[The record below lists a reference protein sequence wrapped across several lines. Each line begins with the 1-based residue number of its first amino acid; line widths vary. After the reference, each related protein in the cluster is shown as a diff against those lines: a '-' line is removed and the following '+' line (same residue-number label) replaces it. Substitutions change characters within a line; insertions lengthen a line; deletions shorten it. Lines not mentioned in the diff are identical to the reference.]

1 MRLLTMLTL
10 AVVVT
15 GVVGLAF
22 SQAPPARQ
30 DAPRV
35 AGEPVF
41 CPVEGVDKVLALVP
55 NGTHVRAGD
64 LVCELD
70 SAPFKERLTNQL
82 IAVQRARADHQNAVL
97 TREVA
102 EIAVKE
108 SEEVSRLDGE
118 TLKASADLMEKELGL
133 KRSILEDLKKKKAG
147 DVEQKKA
154 ELEVK
159 KAQQRLSQ
167 VTRDRETLEKDT
179 IPRQTNELQV
189 NVQQALA
196 VESGRKEALDLAMA
210 TAEKT
215 RKQIALCKVL
225 APAAGRVELSRRR
238 VPGIPEGGPP
248 IEEGR
253 SVRNRQLLLRIHPE
267 RPAPK

>member
-1 MRLLTMLTL
+1 
-10 AVVVT
+10 
-15 GVVGLAF
+15 
-22 SQAPPARQ
+22 
-30 DAPRV
+30 
-35 AGEPVF
+35 
-41 CPVEGVDKVLALVP
+41 
-55 NGTHVRAGD
+55 
-64 LVCELD
+64 
-70 SAPFKERLTNQL
+70 
-82 IAVQRARADHQNAVL
+82 
-97 TREVA
+97 VA